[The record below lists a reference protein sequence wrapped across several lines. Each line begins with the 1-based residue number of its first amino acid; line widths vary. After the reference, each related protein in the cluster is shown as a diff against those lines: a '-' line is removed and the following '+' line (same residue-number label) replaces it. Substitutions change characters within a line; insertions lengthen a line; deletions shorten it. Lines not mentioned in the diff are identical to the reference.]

1 MPRGRKQ
8 GSWKDLYDIKEIKNE
23 VGKKSGYIIQEKI
36 SGRVVSR
43 GLIPN
48 KRGAVQV
55 ARLFLSAQKDAIKSA
70 MEKQKPA
77 TEKPK
82 RPRGRPRKVKME

>member
-23 VGKKSGYIIQEKI
+23 KGKKSGYIIQEKI
-36 SGRVVSR
+36 TGRVVSK

-48 KRGAVQV
+48 KRGAVEV
-55 ARLFLSAQKDAIKSA
+55 AKMFLRVQKEAIKS
-70 MEKQKPA
+70 A

-82 RPRGRPRKVKME
+82 RPRGRPRKMKMEMK